1 MNIGIFEVLMVVLIP
16 TGTFLLNAWRKR
28 IDGSNRLAQ
37 IIYLLVSSVMAG
49 APLIYVRSIEPNHTA
64 LGVVLAGVALFW
76 FAIVG
81 SRSANT

>member
-1 MNIGIFEVLMVVLIP
+1 MNIGIFEVLMVVFIP
-16 TGTFLLNAWRKR
+16 VGTLLLNAWRKR
-28 IDGSNRLAQ
+28 ISRSNRWPQ
-37 IIYLLVSSVMAG
+37 FVYLVVSVTMAS

-81 SRSANT
+81 ARSANT